1 MRRRKSAQRNLFRS
15 AAFDN
20 SHRGSEARLKRS
32 LARKRGSSAAAAAEA
47 QNNFNFEKLPQVLLA
62 LWCTRENASS
72 IPFLIR
78 FFLLSKKE
86 RGRNS
91 ATERERERTARAL
104 ILPSSL
110 SFSSP
115 RQNHRSR
122 TRGEEKKVSFHL
134 FLTSSSS
141 SLLWIRYI
149 KLQTT

>member
-104 ILPSSL
+104 IL

-134 FLTSSSS
+134 FLPSSSS

>member
-32 LARKRGSSAAAAAEA
+32 LARKRGSSAAAAEA
-47 QNNFNFEKLPQVLLA
+47 QNNFNFEKLPPSTPRAVVYKRKCLEHSIFDSFLSP
-62 LWCTRENASS
+62 LKKRER
-72 IPFLIR
+72 PQQ
-78 FFLLSKKE
+78 
-86 RGRNS
+86 RNR
-91 ATERERERTARAL
+91 ERERERTARAL
-104 ILPSSL
+104 IL

-134 FLTSSSS
+134 FLPTSSS
-141 SLLWIRYI
+141 LDKVY
-149 KLQTT
+149 